1 MVDLSRPMKN
11 EIVRLEALS
20 SDHKEELRGTDIEDS
35 LWSSMPFRGAAA
47 NFDTYFDAIIKE
59 SGTGE
64 IVPFAVISLG
74 AQRLAG
80 VTAFTNISR
89 QHRRL
94 GIGYTWYEPCFRR
107 TSINPSA
114 KLLMLQRAFDWG
126 ALRVEFLTDSRNEE
140 SRQAILKLGAK
151 PEGRMRSHTRFN
163 DGTRGDTEVFSILKD
178 EWHDVR
184 MSLVERLNKRAP
196 E

>member
-1 MVDLSRPMKN
+1 MVELSRPMKN
-11 EIVRLEALS
+11 EFVRLEALTG
-20 SDHKEELRGTDIEDS
+20 DHKEHLRGTDIES
-35 LWSSMPFRGAAA
+35 FLWSFMPFRGDATG
-47 NFDTYFDAIIKE
+47 FDSYFNAIIKE
-59 SGTGE
+59 SAAGV
-64 IVPFAVISLG
+64 IVPFAVMSIG
-74 AQRLAG
+74 TQRLAG

-126 ALRVEFLTDSRNEE
+126 ALRVEFLTDSRNEA

-151 PEGRMRSHTRFN
+151 PEGCMRSHTRFN
-163 DGTRGDTEVFSILKD
+163 DGTRGDTELFSILKD
-178 EWHDVR
+178 EWDDVR
-184 MSLVERLNKRAP
+184 TSLVERLNNLAS